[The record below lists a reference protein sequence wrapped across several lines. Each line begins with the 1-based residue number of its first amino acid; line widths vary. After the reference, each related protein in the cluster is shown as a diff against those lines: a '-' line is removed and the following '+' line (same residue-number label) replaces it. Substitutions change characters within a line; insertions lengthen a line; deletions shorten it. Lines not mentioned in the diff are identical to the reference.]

1 MGRKKERDDFELSDD
16 DLKIVV
22 GGSGVAH
29 QGSAS
34 DGRGHL
40 QSFTHC
46 LDAKSV
52 FVNGSSETL
61 LILVVLK
68 IVAMISLFLPSTTN
82 TPLPDAT

>member
-40 QSFTHC
+40 HDDQSGHAPDCVPPHC
-46 LDAKSV
+46 
-52 FVNGSSETL
+52 
-61 LILVVLK
+61 
-68 IVAMISLFLPSTTN
+68 
-82 TPLPDAT
+82 